1 MKFYLSGDNDEDSR
15 LDMIEQGGVAY
26 FPAPVIDFATSI
38 EKVKSVSTIE
48 YITNQNLNNWPNRY
62 SCGNA
67 WPIHFILTRCEM
79 TKYLCVYLQYGW
91 YWGPI
96 SRVASERLLSNEP
109 DGSFIVRDSSADHYI
124 FSLTF
129 KLDNKCSHVRIE
141 NHHGKS
147 RCFAINLS
155 QELACSGLYGPA
167 LPQNLFRQTA

>member
-1 MKFYLSGDNDEDSR
+1 
-15 LDMIEQGGVAY
+15 
-26 FPAPVIDFATSI
+26 
-38 EKVKSVSTIE
+38 
-48 YITNQNLNNWPNRY
+48 
-62 SCGNA
+62 
-67 WPIHFILTRCEM
+67 M

-147 RCFAINLS
+147 RYFAIYLS
-155 QELACSGLYGPA
+155 QGLIAKMLKGDTDTDTLISEISTDTYTDTFQV
-167 LPQNLFRQTA
+167 QNFDTDTIPIRYFWTKVS